1 MMLDLDDWEDGLRD
15 SDIWG
20 LTTRFLVWAPGYL
33 TALFTMWG
41 KKGVGSGVEFG
52 CGLII
57 YMLNIKCY
65 YNV

>member
-20 LTTRFLVWAPGYL
+20 LTMRFLVWAPGYF

-41 KKGVGSGVEFG
+41 KKGIGSGVKS
-52 CGLII
+52 LD
-57 YMLNIKCY
+57 
-65 YNV
+65 VD